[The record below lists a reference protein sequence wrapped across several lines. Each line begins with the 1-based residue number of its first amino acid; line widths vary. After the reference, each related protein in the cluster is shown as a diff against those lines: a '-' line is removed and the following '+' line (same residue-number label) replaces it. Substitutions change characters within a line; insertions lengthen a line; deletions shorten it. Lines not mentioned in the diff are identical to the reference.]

1 MAAKAA
7 VVIEESVGRSVC
19 KQAKLASQPRS
30 PDAFSGSPQVVH
42 VSEYRFDATTVLP
55 PNRHYLTRSKAA
67 ATFSFGRSG
76 KSLGINGQP
85 SKSSSLADSRIQGS
99 TTFTPSSSL

>member
-42 VSEYRFDATTVLP
+42 VSEYRFDATTVTGALSSTACGLSIFLLVQLP
-55 PNRHYLTRSKAA
+55 PAWLKLV
-67 ATFSFGRSG
+67 F
-76 KSLGINGQP
+76 L
-85 SKSSSLADSRIQGS
+85 
-99 TTFTPSSSL
+99 